1 MTRSFVA
8 CHTVSYFIFQVD
20 KSFKGIMYLE
30 FCCQTERPG
39 RKGIESLYVR
49 FEFLTVVAVK
59 VSLVR

>member
-30 FCCQTERPG
+30 FCWQRERPG
-39 RKGIESLYVR
+39 RKGIESLLCTSGLN
-49 FEFLTVVAVK
+49 F
-59 VSLVR
+59 